1 MTMQEQPAFPKP
13 FRYNGRLFWKRS
25 DIEAFK
31 RRLIAVSLGVA
42 SDEADRPKPE
52 FETFVGADELA
63 KEFSVTRRTIGRWIE
78 GLDAG
83 AASEPKAA

>member
-1 MTMQEQPAFPKP
+1 MSTKQPPFPKP

-25 DIEAFK
+25 EIESFK
-31 RRLIAVSLGVA
+31 SQLIAASLGVA
-42 SDEADRPKPE
+42 ADEADRPKPE

-78 GLDAG
+78 DLDAG
-83 AASEPKAA
+83 VASESKAA